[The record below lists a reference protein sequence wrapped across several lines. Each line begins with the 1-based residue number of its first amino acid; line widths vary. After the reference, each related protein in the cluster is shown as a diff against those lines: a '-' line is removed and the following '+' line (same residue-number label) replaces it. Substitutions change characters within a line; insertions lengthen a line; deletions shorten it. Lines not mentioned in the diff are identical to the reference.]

1 MSNLL
6 RNSCSTPSPLPYHV
20 IPALPRHSCLTPSF
34 LRKQESRNHNRKH
47 SFPRQG
53 VDPLKT
59 QDCGE
64 LRAAHDGSATT
75 LAGWV
80 SRRRDHGGIIFID
93 LRDRS
98 GFVQVVLNPENLS
111 GYDYAT
117 AERLRSEWCVQV
129 TGTVQKRPEGSENPA
144 LPTGDIEVMANEV
157 AVLNQ
162 SQTPPFYITD
172 DVEADESLRLR
183 YRYLDLRRPAMQENL
198 RLRHRTVKYIRD
210 YLDDHGFLE
219 IETPILIKSTP
230 EGARDFLV
238 PSRMQPGNFY
248 ALPQS
253 PQQLKQ
259 LLMVSGVERYF
270 QIARCFRDEDLRAD
284 RQPEFTQLDLEMS
297 FVNEPDVL
305 NLIEGLYAGL
315 VRELTPQFK
324 VKTPFPYLSYDD
336 AMARYGSDKPDLR
349 YGLEMADVSDLAA
362 ETEFRVF
369 HGILDRGGI
378 IKAMAVPG
386 QGGLS
391 GSDMRR
397 MEETAKEFGAAGM
410 SHVRL
415 AGDGPLDTL
424 AEGDAL
430 LSPGLR
436 MPPEWVIR
444 LAQRAGA
451 NRGDLILLMAG
462 PAKLANQW
470 LASMRSHL
478 AEQLELADP
487 NTLAFAFVT
496 DFPMFDWDDD
506 AQRWDSTHHPFT
518 APAPGCEA
526 MLDGDDLSAI
536 PSRAYDLVCNGSE
549 LASGSIRIHQ
559 REMQERVFAILG
571 YTPEQV
577 QERFGHILEAFD
589 YGAPPHGGIAPG
601 IDRLVAILAGADS
614 LREVIAFPK
623 TQSGSDLL
631 FGAPAPVDFP
641 QLRDL
646 GIRVA
651 E

>member
-1 MSNLL
+1 M
-6 RNSCSTPSPLPYHV
+6 
-20 IPALPRHSCLTPSF
+20 
-34 LRKQESRNHNRKH
+34 
-47 SFPRQG
+47 
-53 VDPLKT
+53 
-59 QDCGE
+59 
-64 LRAAHDGSATT
+64 
-75 LAGWV
+75 

-111 GYDYAT
+111 DDDYAT
-117 AERLRSEWCVQV
+117 AERLRSEWCVQIA
-129 TGTVQKRPEGSENPA
+129 GTVQKRPEGSENPA
-144 LPTGDIEVMANEV
+144 LPTGEIEVMANGIT
-157 AVLNQ
+157 VLNQ

-198 RLRHRTVKYIRD
+198 RLRHRAVKYIRD

-315 VRELTPQFK
+315 VRDLTPQFK
-324 VKTPFPYLSYDD
+324 VNTPFAYLTYND

-349 YGLEMADVSDLAA
+349 YSLEMADVSDLAA

-386 QGGLS
+386 QGGRS

-415 AGDGPLDTL
+415 TGEGPLDTL

-436 MPPEWVIR
+436 MPPEWVTR

-526 MLDGDDLSAI
+526 MLDGDDLAAI

-549 LASGSIRIHQ
+549 LASGSIRIHR
-559 REMQERVFAILG
+559 REMQEKVFAILG

-646 GIRVA
+646 GIRVV

>member
-1 MSNLL
+1 M
-6 RNSCSTPSPLPYHV
+6 
-20 IPALPRHSCLTPSF
+20 
-34 LRKQESRNHNRKH
+34 
-47 SFPRQG
+47 
-53 VDPLKT
+53 
-59 QDCGE
+59 
-64 LRAAHDGSATT
+64 
-75 LAGWV
+75 
-80 SRRRDHGGIIFID
+80 
-93 LRDRS
+93 RDRS
-98 GFVQVVLNPENLS
+98 GSVQVVFNPEYLPPET
-111 GYDYAT
+111 YDD

-129 TGTVQKRPEGSENPA
+129 EGVIQRRPAGSENPA
-144 LPTGDIEVMANEV
+144 LPTGDIEIMASGIT
-157 AVLNQ
+157 VLNP
-162 SQTPPFYITD
+162 SLTPPFYITD

-183 YRYLDLRRPAMQENL
+183 YRYLDLRRPAMQDNL
-198 RLRHRTVKYIRD
+198 RLRHQVVKYIRD
-210 YLDDHGFLE
+210 YLDERGFLE

-230 EGARDFLV
+230 EGARDYLV

-297 FVNEPDVL
+297 FADEEEVL
-305 NLIEGLYAGL
+305 TLIEGLYSGL
-315 VRELTPQFK
+315 VRQITPDFK
-324 VKTPFPYLSYDD
+324 VAAPFPRLSYAD
-336 AMARYGSDKPDLR
+336 AIARYGSDKPDLR
-349 YGLEMADVSDLAA
+349 YGLELSDVTDLAA

-369 HGILDRGGI
+369 HGVISGGGI

-386 QGGLS
+386 RGGLS

-397 MEETAKEFGAAGM
+397 MEDTAKGFGAAGM

-415 AGDGPLDTL
+415 SGDGNLDSL
-424 AEGDAL
+424 SDDNVL
-430 LSPGLR
+430 FSPGLR
-436 MPPEWVIR
+436 MPVEWARR
-444 LAQRAGA
+444 LAARSGA
-451 NRGDLILLMAG
+451 RPGDLVILMAG
-462 PAKLANQW
+462 PPRLANQW
-470 LASMRSHL
+470 LSAMRSHL
-478 AEQLELADP
+478 AGEMQLADP
-487 NTLAFAFVT
+487 HTLSFAFIT
-496 DFPMFDWDDD
+496 DFPLFEWNDDGN
-506 AQRWDSTHHPFT
+506 RWDSTHHPFT
-518 APAPGCEA
+518 APAPGCETL
-526 MLDGDDLSAI
+526 LDGDNLAAI

-559 REMQERVFAILG
+559 RGLQEKIFGILG

-577 QERFGHILEAFD
+577 LDRFGHILEAFE

-614 LREVIAFPK
+614 LRDVIAFPK

-631 FGAPAPVDFP
+631 FGAPASVEPG

-646 GIRVA
+646 AIRIV

>member
-1 MSNLL
+1 MTFWAD
-6 RNSCSTPSPLPYHV
+6 RQ
-20 IPALPRHSCLTPSF
+20 IPAFTLQF
-34 LRKQESRNHNRKH
+34 
-47 SFPRQG
+47 G

-111 GYDYAT
+111 PDDYAT

-144 LPTGDIEVMANEV
+144 LPTGEVEVMASGV
-157 AVLNQ
+157 TVLNQ

-198 RLRHRTVKYIRD
+198 RLRHRAVKYIRD
-210 YLDDHGFLE
+210 YLDEHGFLE

-230 EGARDFLV
+230 EGARDYLV

-297 FVNEPDVL
+297 FVDEATVL
-305 NLIEGLYAGL
+305 NLIEGLYTGL
-315 VRELTPQFK
+315 VHELAPQFELQ
-324 VKTPFPYLSYDD
+324 TPFPYLTYDD

-369 HGILDRGGI
+369 HGVLNGGGI

-397 MEETAKEFGAAGM
+397 MEDTAKEFGAAGM

-415 AGDGPLDTL
+415 PGAGRLDTL
-424 AEGDAL
+424 ADGDAL

-436 MPPEWVIR
+436 MPAEWVIR

-478 AEQLELADP
+478 AERLELADP
-487 NTLAFAFVT
+487 HTLAFAFVT
-496 DFPMFDWDDD
+496 DFPMFDWDED

-526 MLDGDDLSAI
+526 MLDGDDLGAI

-559 REMQERVFAILG
+559 REMQEKIFAILG

-631 FGAPAPVDFP
+631 FGAPAPVDFS

-646 GIRVA
+646 GIRVV